1 MGSTKDGL
9 RVAKKLTKT
18 QIKELRGVLVE
29 EKNKLIYNGVYLSE
43 EFNLDS
49 EDISDD
55 VDLANSSMASSS
67 ALRFRNREVFYA
79 NKINEALRRVDAGEY
94 GECQECGA
102 HIGYQRLLA
111 RPTAE
116 QCINCKEENE
126 KSEKSSVFGRISKSL
141 DVNKS
146 KAISNI
152 SK

>member
-1 MGSTKDGL
+1 MVSKTNT
-9 RVAKKLTKT
+9 RVARKLTKKQT
-18 QIKELRGVLVE
+18 KELREVLVE
-29 EKNKLIYNGVYLSE
+29 EKNKLIYNGVYLSD

-79 NKINEALRRVDAGEY
+79 NKINEALKRVDAGEY
-94 GECQECGA
+94 GECEECGA
-102 HIGYQRLLA
+102 NIGFQRLLA

-126 KSEKSSVFGRISKSL
+126 KTEKSSVFGRISKSL

-146 KAISNI
+146 KQITNLN
-152 SK
+152 K